1 MNYKVEPLQD
11 DEVLSVPHPH
21 QRIPLLNHPIIK
33 FRELREGLMS
43 VIRTSVLGG
52 DGGYNGAKLKW
63 FEEGADVEVL
73 KYGSQGW
80 KKGKLRIKVSLEFC
94 PDEPEAEEIAASNKG
109 EFSEPESPLDD
120 IRRMQG

>member
-1 MNYKVEPLQD
+1 
-11 DEVLSVPHPH
+11 
-21 QRIPLLNHPIIK
+21 
-33 FRELREGLMS
+33 MS

-94 PDEPEAEEIAASNKG
+94 PDEPKVEEVAAPQEAESVN
-109 EFSEPESPLDD
+109 EPESPLDD
-120 IRRMQG
+120 IRRMIDEPTS